1 MPKKKSNI
9 LINIEY
15 VTFYFFYTLIRIT
28 PLKIAYILSNFFC
41 RIICFFDV
49 KHRNRVIQ
57 HVMHAKVIT
66 NRKEAKKFAYKNF
79 SHFSRVLVE
88 VFKIEQLI
96 KKGNISDY
104 VELKATPKAYE
115 AFFGENRTNA
125 IIVTAHYGNWE
136 LSGMGYYF
144 LTNFPVTA
152 IMRPFNNP
160 KIGKIFIKKREA
172 AGHELF
178 PKEGAIKALLKA
190 LKKGNSIG
198 IIADQHAG
206 TMEGVEVEFFGQ
218 PARAHISPALMHLK
232 TQIPIMVGVTRR
244 KPGYKFQYE
253 YIVSDPIMYTPTA
266 DKEADIKNLTQIYT
280 SELEKLIAEDPSQW
294 LWAHRR
300 WLNINRKK
308 RNKTQ

>member
-1 MPKKKSNI
+1 MPKTKSKL

-15 VTFYFFYTLIRIT
+15 IAFYSFYALIKLM
-28 PLKIAYILSNFFC
+28 PLKIAYLLSNFFC
-41 RIICFFDV
+41 RMIFLCDV
-49 KHRNRVIQ
+49 KHRKRVIQ
-57 HVMHAKVIT
+57 HLQHAKVAK
-66 NRKEAKKFAYKNF
+66 NLQEARKLALQNF
-79 SHFSRVLVE
+79 LHYSRVLVE
-88 VFKIEQLI
+88 VFKIEQLM
-96 KKGNISDY
+96 KKGNLSDY
-104 VELKATPKAYE
+104 VELKASKKAYE
-115 AFFGENRTNA
+115 TFFGENRTNA

-144 LTNFPVTA
+144 LTKFPVTA

-160 KIGKIFIKKREA
+160 KIGEIFIKKREA
-172 AGHELF
+172 AGHELHQ
-178 PKEGAIKALLKA
+178 KKGAIKVLLKA
-190 LKKGNSIG
+190 LRKGNSIG

-253 YIVSDPIMYTPTA
+253 YVIADPIMFKPTD
-266 DKEADIKNLTQIYT
+266 DKESDIKNLTQLYT
-280 SELEKLIAEDPSQW
+280 TELEKLIAEDPTQW

-308 RNKTQ
+308 RKKTS

>member
-1 MPKKKSNI
+1 M
-9 LINIEY
+9 
-15 VTFYFFYTLIRIT
+15 
-28 PLKIAYILSNFFC
+28 PLKLAYILSNFFC
-41 RIICFFDV
+41 RMIFLCDP
-49 KHRNRVIQ
+49 KHRKRIIQ
-57 HVMHAKVIT
+57 HSIHAKIVDNI
-66 NRKEAKKFAYKNF
+66 RDAKKFALQNF
-79 SHFSRVLVE
+79 LHFSRVLVE

-96 KKGNISDY
+96 KKGNVADY
-104 VELKATPKAYE
+104 VELKATPKAYK
-115 AFFGENRTNA
+115 AFFGKNRTNA

-144 LTNFPVTA
+144 LTKFPVTA

-172 AGHELF
+172 AGHELHQ
-178 PKEGAIKALLKA
+178 KTGAIKVLLKT

-206 TMEGVEVEFFGQ
+206 SMEGVEVQFFNH

-232 TQIPIMVGVTRR
+232 TQIPILVGVTRR

-253 YIVSDPIMYTPTA
+253 YVVSDPIMFSPT
-266 DKEADIKNLTQIYT
+266 DNKEQDIKDLTQLYT
-280 SELEKLIAEDPSQW
+280 SELEKLIAEDPTQW

-300 WLNINRKK
+300 WLDINRDRKK
-308 RNKTQ
+308 RKKRKTKK